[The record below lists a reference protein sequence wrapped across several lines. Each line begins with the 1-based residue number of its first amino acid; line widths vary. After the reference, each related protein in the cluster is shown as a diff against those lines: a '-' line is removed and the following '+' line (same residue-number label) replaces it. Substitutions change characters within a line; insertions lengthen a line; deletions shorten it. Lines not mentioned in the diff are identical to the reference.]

1 MSALPGTLDR
11 VKELTSHPAF
21 SIRNPN
27 KVRALIGVFASANPV
42 RFHAKDGSG
51 YTFLAD
57 RVIELDRLTP
67 PVAAPMVAPLRRL
80 KKFDAGDR
88 TSDVSGKR
96 VSVRVDL
103 GGGRQTKKKKI

>member
-57 RVIELDRLTP
+57 RVIELDRLNP
-67 PVAAPMVAPLRRL
+67 QVAARLVPPLRRL
-80 KKFDAGDR
+80 QQFDAGP
-88 TSDVSGKR
+88 
-96 VSVRVDL
+96 
-103 GGGRQTKKKKI
+103 QAKIRPAPPTNPPP